1 MKHPQTNTTALT
13 GPLYRG
19 MTDDQCRIMH
29 RASLDVLERTGVY
42 VNFQPRRVGLTHCT
56 QPDHPVQS

>member
-19 MTDDQCRIMH
+19 MSDDQCRILH

-42 VNFQPRRVGLTHCT
+42 VNYQPALDLLKKAGCMV
-56 QPDHPVQS
+56 